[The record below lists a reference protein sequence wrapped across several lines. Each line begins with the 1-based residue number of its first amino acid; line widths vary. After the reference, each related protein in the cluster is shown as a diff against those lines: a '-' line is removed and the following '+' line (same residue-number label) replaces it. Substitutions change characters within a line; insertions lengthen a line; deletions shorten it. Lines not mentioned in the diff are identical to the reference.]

1 MRVRVAPQ
9 PPLGWLET
17 ALKLAAIVVG
27 VAALAHAGA
36 GAPGGARLAQ
46 AVVLGML
53 ALGLAA
59 AIGDR
64 LIERELVA
72 LAFVA
77 LTNLGHWAMLAAV
90 WQGGVQG
97 HLVAFAA
104 LMLAGELAK
113 LASIGRGE
121 ITLRRVSRGTLVGL
135 TGGYALGYA
144 VLLALAP
151 AAG

>member
-1 MRVRVAPQ
+1 MAWWRQ
-9 PPLGWLET
+9 S
-17 ALKLAAIVVG
+17 
-27 VAALAHAGA
+27 
-36 GAPGGARLAQ
+36 
-46 AVVLGML
+46 
-53 ALGLAA
+53 
-59 AIGDR
+59 AIG
-64 LIERELVA
+64 
-72 LAFVA
+72 
-77 LTNLGHWAMLAAV
+77 
-90 WQGGVQG
+90 
-97 HLVAFAA
+97 FAA